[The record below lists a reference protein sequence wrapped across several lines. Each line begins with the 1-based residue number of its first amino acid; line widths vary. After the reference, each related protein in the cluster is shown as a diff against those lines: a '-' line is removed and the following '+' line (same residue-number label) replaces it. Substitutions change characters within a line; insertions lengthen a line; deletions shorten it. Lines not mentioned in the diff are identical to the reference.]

1 MLNLDHPQSKHVFA
15 ASNLED
21 FVLERAK
28 LMTVVPSARR
38 RELLGECEPKLA
50 AMRTL
55 NAEHFDNSKNIS
67 EGIDDLTRR
76 LNQLANLGNGQVTSD
91 RSNGEGNCLVCGTAI
106 KSFVAVASLPREI
119 YCGHCLD
126 IVMPAISKLR
136 SFDAFGTDAI

>member
-21 FVLERAK
+21 YILGRAK
-28 LMTVVPSARR
+28 LMTLVPSNQRR
-38 RELLGECEPKLA
+38 VLQAECEPKLA

-55 NAEHFDNSKNIS
+55 NAEHFDNREAIS
-67 EGIDDLTRR
+67 EGIDDLAFR

-91 RSNGEGNCLVCGTAI
+91 RSNGEGNCSVCSTAI
-106 KSFVAVASLPREI
+106 KNFVAVPSLPREI
-119 YCGHCLD
+119 YCPCCLD